1 MSDQELASRGER
13 LAAYLFEVALALPFG
28 LVSGVLG
35 YRLGFAQARHL
46 PLAPS
51 LVFALALAAVCL
63 TALTVVQMY
72 WLATRG
78 QTLGKRWMK
87 IRFVRLDGSD
97 PGFVHAVLWRGFLH
111 MGVYLTLL
119 LIFARV
125 FASAYLLADMLVHL
139 WRSEALYPRPD
150 RGDQGG
156 PRDQHGPE
164 PGRRA
169 ARRGVAEPL
178 IVAPQRRDR

>member
-1 MSDQELASRGER
+1 MTDQELASRGER

-35 YRLGFAQARHL
+35 YRLGLAYARHL

-51 LVFALALAAVCL
+51 LVFAPALTAVCL
-63 TALTVVQMY
+63 TALMIVQLY

-87 IRFVRLDGSD
+87 IRIVRLDGTD
-97 PGFVHAVLWRGFLH
+97 AGFVRAVLWRGFLN

-119 LIFARV
+119 LVFGRV
-125 FASAYLLADMLVHL
+125 LAYAYLLADFLFIFGAKKSCIH
-139 WRSEALYPRPD
+139 D
-150 RGDQGG
+150 
-156 PRDQHGPE
+156 
-164 PGRRA
+164 
-169 ARRGVAEPL
+169 L
-178 IVAPQRRDR
+178 IAGTKVVRVTSTDPSPVVAPPVAG

>member
-1 MSDQELASRGER
+1 MRR
-13 LAAYLFEVALALPFG
+13 LAAYLFEVALALPFA

-35 YRLGFAQARHL
+35 FRLGVAQASHL

-51 LVFALALAAVCL
+51 LIFALALAAVCL
-63 TALTVVQMY
+63 TALMIVQMY

-87 IRFVRLDGSD
+87 IRIVRLDGSD

-119 LIFARV
+119 LIFGRV
-125 FASAYLLADMLVHL
+125 FASAYLLADLLFIFGAQKRCIH
-139 WRSEALYPRPD
+139 D
-150 RGDQGG
+150 
-156 PRDQHGPE
+156 
-164 PGRRA
+164 
-169 ARRGVAEPL
+169 L
-178 IVAPQRRDR
+178 IAGTKVVRVTNTDPSPVVAPPVAG

>member
-1 MSDQELASRGER
+1 MNDQELASRGER

-35 YRLGFAQARHL
+35 YRLGFAQASHL

-63 TALTVVQMY
+63 TALTIVQMY

-87 IRFVRLDGSD
+87 IRIVRLDGSD
-97 PGFVHAVLWRGFLH
+97 AGFVHAVLWRGFLH

-119 LIFARV
+119 LV
-125 FASAYLLADMLVHL
+125 FAPVLGYAYLLADLLFIFGAQKRCLHDLIAGTKVV
-139 WRSEALYPRPD
+139 RVTNTDPSP
-150 RGDQGG
+150 
-156 PRDQHGPE
+156 
-164 PGRRA
+164 
-169 ARRGVAEPL
+169 
-178 IVAPQRRDR
+178 IVAPPVAG